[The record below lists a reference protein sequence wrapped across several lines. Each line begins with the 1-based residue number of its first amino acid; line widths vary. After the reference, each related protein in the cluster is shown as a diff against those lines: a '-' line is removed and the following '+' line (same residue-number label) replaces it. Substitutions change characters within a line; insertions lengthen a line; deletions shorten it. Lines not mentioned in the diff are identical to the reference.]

1 MAGHNPNPDQE
12 ATDDE
17 VNDDNSMDDNED
29 ISDDAKP
36 IRREGLTKNG
46 NENYFPQ
53 FVCRKK

>member
-36 IRREGLTKNG
+36 IRREGLTKTG
-46 NENYFPQ
+46 IENYFPQ
-53 FVCRKK
+53 CV